1 MKSKFDG
8 IIGIMIIALIAVSAN
23 AAAIF
28 IGTAGDQISVASALI
43 LCDDPAADN
52 YGDASE
58 CGCKY
63 SDLFAGQQNSLCPS
77 EISIMVY
84 QEWMATDFCLSMENG
99 NKNWTKTQYNEL
111 KNGLNKIYNLS
122 DYVFYEY
129 DACDY
134 TPGGYFAERY
144 QEPYES
150 GDCRID
156 GVNEFQFPTYNGWD
170 NIFVSN
176 ILPGDLYW
184 HLIGFMVR
192 TEEATNAFSCCKQM
206 FESDDWTVFTPSDC
220 SLSGDFDEDGICDD
234 VDNCFDGINPN
245 QKDADNDGA
254 GDVCDE
260 DTIYGTVS
268 GVVQAGVTVNVY
280 STSCGGDVL
289 IATTTTEQNG
299 YYSLGNLENGQLLIV
314 PTVSGYSFPVSSWI
328 DIPQAVIQ
336 SYDFTAIAD

>member
-77 EISIMVY
+77 EISITLY
-84 QEWMATDFCLSMENG
+84 QEWMAKDFCLTFENG
-99 NKNWTKTQYNEL
+99 NENWTKTQYNEL
-111 KNGLNKIYNLS
+111 MSGLDRIYNLS

-129 DACDY
+129 DACNY
-134 TPGGYFAERY
+134 TPDEYYSERY
-144 QEPYES
+144 DEPYEG
-150 GDCRID
+150 GDCKID
-156 GVNEFQFPTYNGWD
+156 GVNQFTFPPAPWD
-170 NIFVSN
+170 GTFVSN
-176 ILPGDLYW
+176 IVSGDLYW
-184 HLIGFMVR
+184 HIVGFMVR
-192 TEEATNAFSCCKQM
+192 TEEARNAFSCCKQM
-206 FESDDWTVFTPSDC
+206 FESDDWTVFTAQDC
-220 SLSGDFDEDGICDD
+220 SLSGDADEDGICDD
-234 VDNCFDGINPN
+234 VDNCLDVTNPN
-245 QKDADNDGA
+245 QKDADTDGT

-268 GVVQAGVTVNVY
+268 GVVQAGFTVNVY

-289 IATTTTEQNG
+289 IATTTTEQYG
-299 YYSLGNLENGQLLIV
+299 YYSLGNLGNGQFLV
-314 PTVSGYSFPVSSWI
+314 APTASGYSFDSGSSWI
-328 DIPQAVIQ
+328 DIPQAEIQ
-336 SYDFTAIAD
+336 SYDFTAVAD